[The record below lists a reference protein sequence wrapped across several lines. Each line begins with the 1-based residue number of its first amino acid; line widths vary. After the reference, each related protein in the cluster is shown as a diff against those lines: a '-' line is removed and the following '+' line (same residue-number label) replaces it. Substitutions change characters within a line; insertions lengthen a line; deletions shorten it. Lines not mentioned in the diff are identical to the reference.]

1 MTGFGPSQPEV
12 GSTGRVEYSQ
22 DVKVPHQSNY
32 SCYYIARVVLAVDH
46 LRTITYDILCLV
58 VLHM

>member
-22 DVKVPHQSNY
+22 DLKVPHQSNY
-32 SCYYIARVVLAVDH
+32 SWSFFPLEFFSKCRKEKPGIVGERSAKV
-46 LRTITYDILCLV
+46 
-58 VLHM
+58 